1 MNVLVINCG
10 SSSAKYR
17 LMATGDGS
25 VIARGFID
33 RVGFDDSVF
42 SHTAIGRRTSTQTL
56 SAAHHTEAIKIIL
69 NALSAGKTAVL
80 GGLDDIGAVGH
91 RFVNGGNRFHE
102 SVIVNE
108 RILEELRALSNL
120 APLHNPANLL
130 GIEACRSEMP
140 DTPQVAVF
148 DTAFHAHLPPKAYM
162 YPLPYNYYETHGI
175 RRYGFH
181 GTSHFYVSNR
191 AAVLLGLPVDELRII
206 TCHLGNGCSIDAVRG
221 GHAVDTSM
229 GLTPLEGLMMGTRT
243 GDIDAAVPLHI
254 MRLENMKPEE
264 MDAVLNKKSGLLG
277 ISGVSSDM
285 REVEHAARTG
295 NERATLALDMYC
307 YRIKKYIAAYAG
319 ILCGCDA
326 LVFTAGIGEHS
337 PTVRRKSCEG
347 LSFMGIELDAE
358 KNERTVGGEADISS
372 ANSPS
377 KIFVIPTNEEIVIAR
392 EAERLVSQSFI

>member
-10 SSSAKYR
+10 SSSVKYR
-17 LMATGDGS
+17 LMGTGDGT
-25 VIARGFID
+25 VMARGFID

-42 SHTAIGRRTSTQTL
+42 SHTTIDRRTSTQTL
-56 SAAHHTEAIKIIL
+56 STANHTEAIKIIL
-69 NALSAGKTAVL
+69 NALVTGKTNVL
-80 GGLDDIGAVGH
+80 GDLEDIGAVGH
-91 RFVNGGNRFHE
+91 RFVNGGNRFRQ
-102 SVIVNE
+102 SVIVDE
-108 RILEELRALSNL
+108 RIIEELRALSSL

-140 DTPQVAVF
+140 DTPQITVF
-148 DTAFHAHLPPKAYM
+148 DTAFHAQLPPKAYM
-162 YPLPYNYYETHGI
+162 YPLPYSYYERHGI

-191 AAVLLGLPVDELRII
+191 AAGLLGRPVDELRII

-254 MRLENMKPEE
+254 MRLENLKPEE

-277 ISGVSSDM
+277 VSGVSSDM
-285 REVEHAARTG
+285 REVEHAARNG
-295 NERATLALDMYC
+295 NERAALAFDMYC
-307 YRIKKYIAAYAG
+307 YRIKKYIASYAG
-319 ILCGCDA
+319 ILGGCDA

-337 PTVRRKSCEG
+337 PNVRRKSCKG
-347 LSFMGIELDAE
+347 LSFMGIELDTE
-358 KNERTVGGEADISS
+358 KNEGAVGGESDISS
-372 ANSPS
+372 ADSRS

-392 EAERLVSQSFI
+392 EAERLVM